1 MTVGPR
7 RRQAVRAALPIVVVA
22 ALLRAPAASA
32 QLLRE
37 GDDFLNTT
45 FVGDEPE
52 TARLAFYK
60 AEELLNG
67 KQPKEAGREI
77 LKLLHSDTKG
87 LVRYGERLV
96 LPIET
101 AALFLLLRLP
111 EAVRAELA
119 KEDEAAG
126 DATVPAGADGSAA
139 LRAFAL
145 RHPLTAAGERAQLDA
160 GVRMLLSGDAGG
172 AAADLERL
180 VHWPSAWPGAARLT
194 AAARLLEAEQRSGGF
209 ADGALTHW
217 PRGAEAKVERAG
229 APIAI
234 DELLAAA
241 RAAPPAAEDPSFTPS
256 FKAGW
261 PLPPNQEAIGP
272 ERSLQRLR
280 FLIPEEVRDATG
292 ENRDETADEEA
303 LRDLPSRAPLLIG
316 DRIVA
321 VEPDGLHVRGLA
333 DGRDRFAPLRYDFDL
348 HLDPRNAVPVLDRA
362 ALSARGDRLWLTL
375 ELSSPVARAFEP
387 FVRRDENRDEAAN
400 FSSAS
405 TALFGFDLARECYVD
420 LAVTS
425 ADLARDPELAGYV
438 LAGPAVESGGHLLVS
453 ASRLVGKETEVA
465 LLAFDA
471 QSGAPAGHRL
481 LARAGNIPHYGD
493 RGERADVWRVIPS
506 PAVVRDGIAYVCT
519 NVGLMAAV
527 RADDLGLV
535 WGFRYHRRN
544 PPDSEKYARAAQ
556 YPKAVWVG
564 RPPIALTDRVVATPT
579 DSDYCYSFA
588 RWPDAAGHLVLNDPI
603 ERQHRRALIGANATT
618 LFFVQ
623 RKGASGGARWSI
635 EATDH
640 SGTSRW
646 SSVPFPYG
654 ERIVGTPVLT
664 ERCLFV
670 PTDHVVYPIQLA
682 REGGFCDRPI
692 SFPERADLRAPD
704 FAGFG
709 DLSVS
714 GRWLVSTS
722 ALYTLV
728 FEGAKE

>member
-1 MTVGPR
+1 MVGPR

-22 ALLRAPAASA
+22 ALVSVPAAPAASA
-32 QLLRE
+32 QLLQE

-45 FVGDEPE
+45 YVGDEPE

-77 LKLLHSDTKG
+77 LKLLRSDTKG

-96 LPIET
+96 LPVET

-111 EAVRAELA
+111 EPVRAELA

-126 DATVPAGADGSAA
+126 DATLPAGADGSAA

-180 VHWPSAWPGAARLT
+180 VHWPSAWPGATKLL

-209 ADGALTHW
+209 ADGVLTRW
-217 PRGAEAKVERAG
+217 PRGTDAKIERAG

-241 RAAPPAAEDPSFTPS
+241 RAAPPAQADPTFTPA
-256 FKAGW
+256 FKVGW
-261 PLPPNQEAIGP
+261 PLPQSPDEIGP
-272 ERSLQRLR
+272 ELSVQRLR
-280 FLIPEEVRDATG
+280 FLGPDEVPVATG
-292 ENRDETADEEA
+292 DEET
-303 LRDLPSRAPLLIG
+303 LRDLPTRAPLLLG
-316 DRIVA
+316 DRIAA
-321 VEPDGLHVRGLA
+321 VEPDGLHVRSLA
-333 DGRDRFAPLRYDFDL
+333 DGRDLFAPLRFDFDL
-348 HLDPRNAVPVLDRA
+348 HLDPHGAVPVLDHA
-362 ALSARGDRLWLTL
+362 GLSAHGDRLWLTL
-375 ELSSPVARAFEP
+375 ELSSPVARAFDL
-387 FVRRDENRDEAAN
+387 FRRHDDGADPGEGSDV
-400 FSSAS
+400 SSSS

-425 ADLARDPELAGYV
+425 ADLARDHELTGYV
-438 LAGPAVESGGHLLVS
+438 LAGPAVESGGRLLVS

-471 QSGAPAGHRL
+471 RSGAPAGHLL

-493 RGERADVWRVIPS
+493 RGVRADVWRVVPS
-506 PAVVRDGIAYVCT
+506 PAVLRDGVVYVCT

-544 PPDSEKYARAAQ
+544 PPDSEKFARWAQ

-564 RPPIALTDRVVATPT
+564 RPPIALADRVVATPT

-618 LFFVQ
+618 LFFV
-623 RKGASGGARWSI
+623 RRDGASGGSRWSI

-640 SGTSRW
+640 GGSQRW

-654 ERIVGTPVLT
+654 ERIVGMPVLT

-682 REGGFCDRPI
+682 HEGGFCDRPI